1 MEELQ
6 MLDAVERYLRG
17 QMNPQEKEYFEQL
30 RKSNPEVD
38 QLVVAH
44 SMFLNQL
51 NKYGEQKN
59 FKTVLTDVHTG
70 LVESGE
76 IVEKAPRAK
85 TVDMFMRNKKV
96 WAVAASIAGLTAL
109 TIAGMVSY
117 VSQKDNQAQIQE
129 LGRKIKATDNK
140 VNATKK
146 AVDGYIRTNE
156 QSKQADASIS
166 KAPQN
171 ASVIFGGTGFLID
184 VKGLIV
190 TNAHVVNNANSVI
203 VQNKSQQEFK
213 AKTVYFNAETDIAIL
228 KIDDPDFK
236 PFTSLPY
243 GIKKTGADL
252 GEQLFT
258 LGYPG
263 ESIVYNEGYMSSKTG
278 NKGDTMTCQIGIF
291 ANPGNSGGPV
301 FNKNG
306 EVIGIINTRQLQA
319 EGVVYAV
326 NAKNIFRS
334 VEDAKKDTSFDNVKL
349 PTTSSIK
356 NLDRTQQIKK
366 IEDCVFM
373 VKSY

>member
-6 MLDAVERYLRG
+6 MLDAVERYIRG

-30 RKSNPEVD
+30 RKSNPDVD

-44 SMFLNQL
+44 TMFLNQL

-59 FKTVLTDVHTG
+59 FKAVLNDVHHE
-70 LVESGE
+70 LVDAGE
-76 IVEKAPRAK
+76 IKERAPQAK
-85 TVDMFMRNKKV
+85 VVDLFRRNKKV
-96 WAVAASIAGLTAL
+96 WAVAASIAGITAL
-109 TIAGMVSY
+109 VMAGMVSY
-117 VSQKDNQAQIQE
+117 YSTKDNTA
-129 LGRKIKATDNK
+129 KIEQLKLQMKKDIDKVDKKTNDSLNK
-140 VNATKK
+140 M
-146 AVDGYIRTNE
+146 NE
-156 QSKQADASIS
+156 KIS

-171 ASVIFGGTGFLID
+171 AAVIFGGTGFLID
-184 VKGLIV
+184 VKGLLV
-190 TNAHVVNNANSVI
+190 TNAHVVNNARSVI
-203 VQNKSQQEFK
+203 VQNSKQQEFR
-213 AKTVYFNAETDIAIL
+213 AKTVYFNPINDIAIL
-228 KIDDPDFK
+228 KIEDEDFK

-263 ESIVYNEGYMSSKTG
+263 DALVYNEGYMSAKTG

-306 EVIGIINTRQLQA
+306 EVIGIINTRLLQA
-319 EGVVYAV
+319 EGVVYALT
-326 NAKNIFRS
+326 AKNIFRS
-334 VEDAKKDTSFDNVKL
+334 LEEAKKDTGFQNVKI
-349 PTTSSIK
+349 PTSSSIK
-356 NLDRTQQIKK
+356 NLERTQQIKK

-373 VKSY
+373 VRSY